1 MNNDQPSKKN
11 NNNANNT
18 KKSQAMNYRF
28 DITID
33 LDEIQQAIYTEGQ
46 WHPAANATAWGV
58 NQSNEPIVDRR
69 VREGL
74 DDLLARMSGY
84 IERQNINFNIERQNI
99 MLSLSINKRPLLSLA
114 SDLKNAI
121 VSALANYTLM
131 SLYGDEDSIYGTAW
145 RLHRARVLLLL
156 ARP

>member
-1 MNNDQPSKKN
+1 MK
-11 NNNANNT
+11 
-18 KKSQAMNYRF
+18 YRI
-28 DITID
+28 DIVID
-33 LDEIQQAIYTEGQ
+33 LDDIQQAIYTEGT
-46 WHPAANATAWGV
+46 WHPAENATAWGV
-58 NQSNEPIVDRR
+58 NSSNEPIVDRR

-84 IERQNINFNIERQNI
+84 IVSRNINFNLDSGNI
-99 MLSLSINKRPLLSLA
+99 MLGLELEKRPLLSLA
-114 SDLKNAI
+114 SELKNAI

-156 ARP
+156 CRP

>member
-1 MNNDQPSKKN
+1 MK
-11 NNNANNT
+11 
-18 KKSQAMNYRF
+18 YRI
-28 DITID
+28 DIVIN
-33 LDEIQQAIYTEGQ
+33 LDDIQQAIYTEGT
-46 WHPAANATAWGV
+46 WHPAVNATAWGV

-84 IERQNINFNIERQNI
+84 IVSQNINFNLEHQNI
-99 MLSLSINKRPLLSLA
+99 MLGLELKKRPLLSLA
-114 SDLKNAI
+114 NELKSAI
-121 VSALANYTLM
+121 VTALANYTLM

-156 ARP
+156 CRL

>member
-1 MNNDQPSKKN
+1 MK
-11 NNNANNT
+11 
-18 KKSQAMNYRF
+18 YRI
-28 DITID
+28 DIVID
-33 LDEIQQAIYTEGQ
+33 LDDIQQAIYTEGT
-46 WHPAANATAWGV
+46 WHPAQNATAWGV
-58 NQSNEPIVDRR
+58 NSSNEPIVDRR

-84 IERQNINFNIERQNI
+84 IVSQNINFNLDSGHIVLGIE
-99 MLSLSINKRPLLSLA
+99 LKKRPLLSLA
-114 SDLKNAI
+114 SELKNAI

-156 ARP
+156 CRP

>member
-1 MNNDQPSKKN
+1 MK
-11 NNNANNT
+11 
-18 KKSQAMNYRF
+18 YRI
-28 DITID
+28 DIVID
-33 LDEIQQAIYTEGQ
+33 LDDIQQAIYTEGI
-46 WHPAANATAWGV
+46 WHPAQNATAWGV
-58 NQSNEPIVDRR
+58 NSSNEPIVDRR

-84 IERQNINFNIERQNI
+84 IVSRNINFNLDSGNIVLGIE
-99 MLSLSINKRPLLSLA
+99 LKKRPLLALA
-114 SDLKNAI
+114 SELKNAI

-156 ARP
+156 CRP